1 MRTAKSP
8 RKVQTLAQS
17 LAALR
22 ASVVAKLPSG
32 VMSDIERQIVELRA
46 TGIMGRA
53 LGVGDRI
60 PPFVLENQHGAPIS
74 SQVLL
79 DSGPLVINFY
89 RGKW

>member
-1 MRTAKSP
+1 M
-8 RKVQTLAQS
+8 QTLTTS

-32 VMSDIERQIVELRA
+32 VISDIERQIAELRA
-46 TGIMGRA
+46 SGIMERA
-53 LGVGDRI
+53 LGVGDRM
-60 PPFVLENQHGAPIS
+60 PPFVLENQHGIPIS

-79 DSGPLVINFY
+79 DQGPLVINFY

>member
-1 MRTAKSP
+1 MP
-8 RKVQTLAQS
+8 TLAQS

-22 ASVVAKLPSG
+22 ASVVAKLPSA

-46 TGIMGRA
+46 SGIVDRA
-53 LGVGDRI
+53 LGVGDRM
-60 PPFVLENQHGAPIS
+60 PTFVLENQDGVSVS

-79 DSGPLVINFY
+79 DRGPLVINFY

>member
-1 MRTAKSP
+1 MP
-8 RKVQTLAQS
+8 TLAQS

-22 ASVVAKLPSG
+22 ASVVAKFPSA

-46 TGIMGRA
+46 SGIMDRA
-53 LGVGDRI
+53 LGVGDRMPI
-60 PPFVLENQHGAPIS
+60 FVLENQHGNSIS

-79 DSGPLVINFY
+79 DRGPLVINFY